1 MSHEEDRQQQA
12 LDVKIARA
20 LQIDVPELQMPDLP
34 DIESDK
40 VATLPVRR
48 RSAKPIWFAV
58 AATVVLAT
66 SISLRM
72 SGVFESH
79 DSLADEIVAHLD
91 HEPYALRISDEAVSD
106 RRLLRAIPASLAVYE
121 RGEALVTYAAPCIIN
136 GKKAPHL
143 VVQGRSGPVTIILL
157 PEEKIAETTPFDGD
171 NVQGIIVPVGDGSI
185 AIIGNREE
193 QLEPIR
199 KSVVDSVTWTT

>member
-1 MSHEEDRQQQA
+1 MSHEEDKQHQA
-12 LDVKIARA
+12 LDLKIAKA

-40 VATLPVRR
+40 VATLPVRT
-48 RSAKPIWFAV
+48 RSTKPFWFAV

-66 SISLRM
+66 SITVRM
-72 SGVFESH
+72 SGMFDSY
-79 DSLADEIVAHLD
+79 DSLADEILAHLD
-91 HEPYALRISDEAVSD
+91 HEPYALKVTDEAVTD
-106 RRLLRAIPASLAVYE
+106 RRLVRAVPASVAVYE
-121 RGEALVTYAAPCIIN
+121 RGESLITYAAPCIIN

-157 PEEKIAETTPFDGD
+157 PEEKVGETTPFDGE

-193 QLEPIR
+193 ELEPIL
-199 KSVVDSVTWTT
+199 KNVVDSVTWTT